1 MIIVDCYG
9 RPVRG
14 LRISLNPSYTCNFRC
29 VFCHMEGVTTNIPDT
44 VMTSEEIERI
54 VRILFRYSINKV
66 KLTGGEPMLRRDIL
80 EIVERLGR
88 LGLDDLSMTTNGT
101 RLISMAK
108 KLRKAGLMRVNIS
121 LHTVSSEKYC
131 WITGMKNRGSGRTR
145 YEYTVDAIKAAIEAG
160 MNPVKLNVV
169 VMKNINHDEI
179 DNLVD
184 FASKFGDKVILQL
197 IELIEEGI
205 SDKQFYSKYYY
216 NLRETEERFERIA
229 SKIITRSL
237 HMRKQ
242 YLLPNGVWVE
252 VVRPNYNFE
261 FCMNDDRIRIT
272 HDGKFKPCLM
282 RDDNLVDFLTPL
294 RAGASEEELEK
305 LFIKA
310 IRLREP
316 YYKPPNITP
325 SGNISIIQEAL

>member
-1 MIIVDCYG
+1 
-9 RPVRG
+9 
-14 LRISLNPSYTCNFRC
+14 
-29 VFCHMEGVTTNIPDT
+29 MEGITADESDT
-44 VMTSEEIERI
+44 MMTPEEIDKI
-54 VRILFRYSINKV
+54 VKILLRYNIKKV
-66 KLTGGEPMLRRDIL
+66 KLTGGEPMLRKDIL

-108 KLRKAGLMRVNIS
+108 KLRKAGLMRINIS

-131 WITGMKNRGSGRTR
+131 WITGMKNKKDGRTR
-145 YEYTVDAIKAAIEAG
+145 YEYTIDAIKAAIEAG
-160 MNPVKLNVV
+160 INPVKLNVV
-169 VMKNINHDEI
+169 VMKSVNHDEVESLI
-179 DNLVD
+179 E
-184 FASKFGDKVILQL
+184 FASRFGDKVILQL

-205 SDKQFYSKYYY
+205 SDKQFYNRHHYD
-216 NLRETEERFERIA
+216 LREIEERFEKTA
-229 SKIITRSL
+229 LKIITRTL

-294 RAGASEEELEK
+294 RAGASEEGLEK
-305 LFIKA
+305 LFIEA
-310 IRLREP
+310 IKLREP
-316 YYKPPNITP
+316 YYKPPTMKA
-325 SGNISIIQEAL
+325 SEDISIIQEAL

>member
-1 MIIVDCYG
+1 MIVDRYG

-14 LRISLNPSYTCNFRC
+14 LRISVNPSYTCNFKC
-29 VFCHMEGVTTNIPDT
+29 VFCHMEGITAGGSDT
-44 VMTSEEIERI
+44 MMTPEEIEKI
-54 VRILFRYSINKV
+54 VKILLRYNIKKV
-66 KLTGGEPMLRRDIL
+66 KLTGGEPMLRKDIL

-108 KLRKAGLMRVNIS
+108 KLRKAGLTRINIS

-131 WITGMKNRGSGRTR
+131 WITGMKNKKDGRTR
-145 YEYTVDAIKAAIEAG
+145 YEYTIDAIKAAIEAG

-169 VMKNINHDEI
+169 VMKNVNHDE
-179 DNLVD
+179 VD
-184 FASKFGDKVILQL
+184 SLIEFASRFGGKVILQL

-205 SDKQFYSKYYY
+205 SNKQFYERYHYD
-216 NLRETEERFERIA
+216 LREIEERFERTA
-229 SKIITRSL
+229 LKIITRTL

-282 RDDNLVDFLTPL
+282 RNDNLVDFLTPL
-294 RAGASEEELEK
+294 RNGASEEELEK
-305 LFIKA
+305 IFIEA
-310 IRLREP
+310 IKLREP
-316 YYKPPNITP
+316 YYKPPTTKA
-325 SGNISIIQEAL
+325 SEDISIIQEAL